1 MLTEKTSVTFRDVDF
16 MFENSLFKVVAD
28 RNFPE
33 TDLVG
38 IKVGPFKEGKEYEVQ
53 FWIAEEL
60 EKAGIVHFREEDM
73 LDSAKLYKIHWKERI
88 QSVRSVATLPE
99 DFYPKLRRYL
109 LKVKKE
115 GTRNPEKMRE
125 HDKAVRLAQDVV
137 NCRLKKIVSLA
148 STPTKAHRLLQ
159 NLTVEERALY
169 ERLYNII
176 NEWRNEILK
185 VGCET

>member
-1 MLTEKTSVTFRDVDF
+1 LTEKTSVTFRDVDF

-115 GTRNPEKMRE
+115 GTRNPEKMR
-125 HDKAVRLAQDVV
+125 
-137 NCRLKKIVSLA
+137 
-148 STPTKAHRLLQ
+148 
-159 NLTVEERALY
+159 LTVD
-169 ERLYNII
+169 
-176 NEWRNEILK
+176 
-185 VGCET
+185 